1 MQNLLSVNAWISEL
15 SAQVAREMIGK
26 LTAGAGKTAD
36 QLPSM

>member
-1 MQNLLSVNAWISEL
+1 L

-26 LTAGAGKTAD
+26 LTAGAGKTTD